1 MGKQAS
7 DGNHNYLLMPVSAQ
21 AQTKRNRSEQ
31 PLRSRTQPR
40 ITCDLKFHQVCLS
53 LTDVKMHV
61 FKCSIVK
68 VACMYI
74 FKAKPFNFLVNG
86 LKLVNLT
93 TMSTDSP

>member
-53 LTDVKMHV
+53 LTDVKMHG
-61 FKCSIVK
+61 FKYSIVVK
-68 VACMYI
+68 VTCMCTFSKQSHLI
-74 FKAKPFNFLVNG
+74 FL
-86 LKLVNLT
+86 
-93 TMSTDSP
+93 